1 MWTTTA
7 EQVKCVMWKEAA
19 MVGGKSQLDTTEKVL
34 QVSDLH
40 NRLNNDL
47 DETRESNVCGAWS
60 NHMRTLDM

>member
-1 MWTTTA
+1 
-7 EQVKCVMWKEAA
+7 MWKEAA

-40 NRLNNDL
+40 NRLHNDL